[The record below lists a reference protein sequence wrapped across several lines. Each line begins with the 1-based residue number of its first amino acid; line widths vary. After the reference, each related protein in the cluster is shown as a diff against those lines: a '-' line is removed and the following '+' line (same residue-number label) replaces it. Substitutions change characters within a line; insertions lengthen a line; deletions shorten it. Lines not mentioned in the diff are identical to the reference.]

1 MIKYFTSYY
10 WKNGKPYGLGVVDPS
25 QVEFSYKIVV
35 DPYYKRFSIERYQ
48 RHHFEKMIYDSSL
61 LDFRHLKP
69 ADQAAWQR
77 ELIQEEPDKIKYLLR
92 NQEDR
97 AILIETLLFENQR
110 CRSCQLHSIHGFFLS
125 THHLCYTSLQDT
137 FNGVI
142 LFDAENRPVLLKTY
156 EIDPLTEEFTTL
168 IQEEWNMQ
176 TLPALCL
183 N

>member
-1 MIKYFTSYY
+1 MIKHFRNYY
-10 WKNGKPYGLGVVDPS
+10 WKNGKPYGIDVVDPK
-25 QVEFSYKIVV
+25 QADLSYKIVV

-48 RHHFEKMIYDSSL
+48 RQQFEKIVYDSAL

-69 ADQAAWQR
+69 IDQMAWER
-77 ELIQEEPDKIKYLLR
+77 ELIEDMPNQTKYLLR

-97 AILIETLLFENQR
+97 AILIETLLFENGR
-110 CRSCQLHSIHGFFLS
+110 CRYCQLSSIHGIFLS
-125 THHLCYTSLQDT
+125 THKLCYTALQDA

-142 LFDAENRPVLLKTY
+142 LFDAENRPVLLKKY
-156 EIDPLTEEFTTL
+156 EMDPITEEFTTL

-176 TLPALCL
+176 YTPALCL